1 MFGYCGDYNRQYID
15 NPTWL
20 VQPFNKSK
28 ISKQHANISFWIIMG
43 LLDLQQQLKKSL
55 EIWYAWLVADF
66 ICSK

>member
-28 ISKQHANISFWIIMG
+28 ISKQHANISF
-43 LLDLQQQLKKSL
+43 
-55 EIWYAWLVADF
+55 
-66 ICSK
+66 